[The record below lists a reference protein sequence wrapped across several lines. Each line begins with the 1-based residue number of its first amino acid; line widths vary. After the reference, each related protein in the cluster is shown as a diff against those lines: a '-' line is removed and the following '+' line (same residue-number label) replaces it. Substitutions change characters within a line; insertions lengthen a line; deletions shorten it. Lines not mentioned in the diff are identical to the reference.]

1 MRWKLFSLGLTAVSV
16 AAVAIP
22 GAASAGTLDQYQVSD
37 GSFAP
42 VNSGQSFAE
51 SFTAGVSGS
60 LDQVDL
66 FLGKAGGGPAQP
78 LNVDILSASAG
89 CPGVYVLA
97 HASLPAA
104 AAPSSPQ
111 YKSIPIAPPAAV
123 VAGTQYAIAAS
134 GTDASPDSWG
144 WYFNPAESYAGG
156 RICFEAPPGFGW
168 SGFGAGDMMFKT
180 YVLPTPP
187 PPPPP
192 ATKKKKCKKHKKK
205 QAGSAKKCKKKKK

>member
-1 MRWKLFSLGLTAVSV
+1 MRWKLFSLGLTVVSV

-37 GSFAP
+37 GGSAP
-42 VNSGQSFAE
+42 VNSGQSFAQ

-111 YKSIPIAPPAAV
+111 YKSIPIAPPAPV
-123 VAGTQYAIAAS
+123 VAGPQYAIASS
-134 GTDASPDSWG
+134 GTDASPDSWT
-144 WYFNPAESYAGG
+144 WYLNPAGSSYAGG
-156 RICFEAPPGFGW
+156 RSCAEAPPGFGW
-168 SGFGAGDMMFKT
+168 SGLAGDMMFKT

-187 PPPPP
+187 QG
-192 ATKKKKCKKHKKK
+192 ATG
-205 QAGSAKKCKKKKK
+205 QRAAALKKCKKK